1 MDFDSIISFLLIIL
15 FFAFPAL
22 LKRFNQKKKTAIS
35 NPAEKDKELSL
46 FEKLGEQ
53 IRQYAENFEQEAA
66 KGKQPRETQE
76 NIWDQ
81 LAGEEDFQDIYEESP
96 EEKLAPVAEPPVFT
110 ADREMPA
117 KEKEGPAPTPEKQV
131 FVQQPSLTTVF
142 GQPKFSSNQLQQ
154 AVIWSEILSKPIA
167 LRRD

>member
-15 FFAFPAL
+15 FFAFPAI
-22 LKRFNQKKKTAIS
+22 LKRFNKKT
-35 NPAEKDKELSL
+35 PASTPGGKAKKLSL

-53 IRQYAENFEQEAA
+53 IRQYAENLEQEAE

-81 LAGEEDFQDIYEESP
+81 LAEEEDFQDIHGKFP

-110 ADREMPA
+110 ADRVMPV
-117 KEKEGPAPTPEKQV
+117 KEKERPAPKPEKQV
-131 FVQQPSLTTVF
+131 FVQSPSLTTVF
-142 GQPKFSSNQLQQ
+142 GQPKFSVNQLQQ

>member
-15 FFAFPAL
+15 FFVTPAV
-22 LKRFNQKKKTAIS
+22 LKRLKKKV
-35 NPAEKDKELSL
+35 PASAPAGEAKNLSL

-53 IRQYAENFEQEAA
+53 IRQYAENLEQEAE

-81 LAGEEDFQDIYEESP
+81 LAGEEDFQDNGDFDEESP
-96 EEKLAPVAEPPVFT
+96 GPVAETPVFT
-110 ADREMPA
+110 ARVVPA
-117 KEKEGPAPTPEKQV
+117 KKKERPAPKSENQV
-131 FVQQPSLTTVF
+131 FVKPPCSTRIF
-142 GQPKFSSNQLQQ
+142 GQPTFSSDQLQQ

>member
-15 FFAFPAL
+15 FFVMPTI
-22 LKRFNQKKKTAIS
+22 LKRLKKKT
-35 NPAEKDKELSL
+35 PASAPGGKAKKLSL

-53 IRQYAENFEQEAA
+53 IRQYAENLEQEAA

-81 LAGEEDFQDIYEESP
+81 LAGEEDLQDIYEDFH
-96 EEKLAPVAEPPVFT
+96 EEEFTPVAESPVFT
-110 ADREMPA
+110 ADRIMPV
-117 KEKEGPAPTPEKQV
+117 KEKEHPAPRLEKQV
-131 FVQQPSLTTVF
+131 FARKPCSTAIF
-142 GQPKFSSNQLQQ
+142 GQPKFSSDQLQQ